1 MGRQTGDGLR
11 FEDQVEREVR
21 KRLAETM
28 SSAGVNQG
36 RISMEVLYWLPEN
49 FARLYMQ
56 MVDKALKMDDGV
68 GSSMGGQSGD
78 EGQIK
83 ARVGTGPAKGK
94 QVGGLFTR
102 ESGAHARGTGKRYR
116 QHWLVK
122 DEAAFKLK
130 GQIDR
135 KLQEL
140 AALIAQGGGGKMG
153 KEREKNAAGNHG
165 GPTPGKVAEGAQEP
179 MEEIQGGN
187 PMERILRVVGSGRRQ
202 CTGCGKMASKG
213 WVICPRPH
221 NQGKVQEHAG

>member
-68 GSSMGGQSGD
+68 GSSMGGQTGD

-83 ARVGTGPAKGK
+83 AKVGTGPQRGK
-94 QVGGLFTR
+94 QAGGLFTR

-116 QHWLVK
+116 VHWLVK
-122 DEAAFKLK
+122 DENAFALK
-130 GQIDR
+130 GKIDR
-135 KLQEL
+135 KLGEL
-140 AALIAQGGGGKMG
+140 AHLIAQGGGGKMG
-153 KEREKNAAGNHG
+153 SEKKVDGRTPLSPG
-165 GPTPGKVAEGAQEP
+165 GDAVAERGETHGVDLGDRTLKVLGA
-179 MEEIQGGN
+179 
-187 PMERILRVVGSGRRQ
+187 GRLQ
-202 CTGCGKMASKG
+202 CKGCGKMASKG

-221 NQGKVQEHAG
+221 NQGKDQEHAG